1 MSVVT
6 NANNKNGR
14 LNTRIKPTPTRAKTG
29 LDDPISASPAA
40 RLTKITPI
48 HARI

>member
-6 NANNKNGR
+6 NANNKKGK
-14 LNTRIKPTPTRAKTG
+14 LSTRINPTPNRANIG
-29 LDDPISASPAA
+29 LEEPIKARPAA

>member
-6 NANNKNGR
+6 NANNKKGR
-14 LNTRIKPTPTRAKTG
+14 LNTRIKLTPKRANTG
-29 LDDPISASPAA
+29 LDEPIRARPAA

-48 HARI
+48 HERI